1 MRFSAKR
8 SAYSAT
14 TSKISGV
21 VLGGRCK
28 MLRDR
33 RTWRHGATYQVPTV
47 IKPNPRDG
55 QQLGHVAAL
64 LFGHCGYS
72 RHRFAVKAKR
82 LRCITDDE
90 DVWIAQNR
98 PLCRDLYSA
107 GAVRLAPSHSPEI
120 EQTSPLNRIGF
131 GFCFL
136 KGEQN
141 Q

>member
-8 SAYSAT
+8 SAYSAR

-55 QQLGHVAAL
+55 QQLGHVAAAAIWPL
-64 LFGHCGYS
+64 GLPQASVRCQGQTPALH
-72 RHRFAVKAKR
+72 HR
-82 LRCITDDE
+82 
-90 DVWIAQNR
+90 
-98 PLCRDLYSA
+98 
-107 GAVRLAPSHSPEI
+107 
-120 EQTSPLNRIGF
+120 
-131 GFCFL
+131 
-136 KGEQN
+136 
-141 Q
+141 